1 MNYENHLLLAGGT
14 IDITAHKVMENG
26 YVEELIKATGGNWG
40 GTSVDEEFMDFVKCL
55 LGESV
60 YNDIK
65 KKTPNALFEA
75 CREFEMSKRAIKP
88 KSDVKFSVRIPHVL
102 GERYRKVNTK
112 STKIVTTREKQQI
125 SVTFTGDKL
134 RMAAIDAESFFGKS
148 ITKITGHI
156 TRLLQHK
163 EGTGISTIILVG
175 GYADSPMLVDGIRLA
190 FPKMCIIIPHEAIWS
205 VLRGAVVFG
214 HDPSL
219 ITRRRNKYN
228 YGIQVFETFER
239 SKHDEKYK
247 YSKNGEE
254 RCGSLF
260 SKLVEHEKIAIVGDY
275 QQENRYQMESYN
287 ENGNF
292 HLYSSLLN
300 PKYIDEKGCNF
311 IGCILPPGHGFLL
324 NETIN
329 IQMHFGEPEIKFN
342 AYQPKSGKSAT
353 YSLGVYEK

>member
-1 MNYENHLLLAGGT
+1 MNYENHLLLSGGT
-14 IDITAHKVMENG
+14 IDITAHKVMKNG

-40 GTSVDEEFMDFVKCL
+40 GTSVDDEFMDFVKCL

-88 KSDVKFSVRIPHVL
+88 NSDVKFSVRIPHVL

-112 STKIVTTREKQQI
+112 STKVVTTRDKQQI

-148 ITKITGHI
+148 ITNITGHI

-228 YGIQVFETFER
+228 YGIRVYETFEP
-239 SKHDEKYK
+239 SMHDEKYK
-247 YSKNGEE
+247 YNENGEE

-260 SKLVEHEKIAIVGDY
+260 SKLAEHENIAIVGDY
-275 QQENRYQMESYN
+275 QQENRYLMESYS
-287 ENGNF
+287 EDGNLP
-292 HLYSSLLN
+292 LYSSLSN

-311 IGCILPPGHGFLL
+311 IGYILPSGHDFLL

-329 IQMHFGEPEIKFN
+329 VQMHFGEPEIIFK

-353 YSLGVYEK
+353 FGLGVYEK